1 MSKDSTLNPSS
12 LGLQVNVNDQIMGG
26 AQLESGCPGTAHGH
40 CNRDK
45 ASTAVALEV
54 PVGLQL
60 VVRRMRM
67 GKEMCGYG
75 ERGE

>member
-1 MSKDSTLNPSS
+1 LNPSS

-26 AQLESGCPGTAHGH
+26 AQLEFGCPGTAHGH

-54 PVGLQL
+54 PVGLPGGAQN
-60 VVRRMRM
+60 
-67 GKEMCGYG
+67 EDG
-75 ERGE
+75 EGDVWLWGAR